1 MPCKGQPCAAF
12 AYGAMCRR
20 AHMDYVQH
28 LHPFIY
34 IRVGF
39 LLKALQFSRRKSVF
53 LGQQKSPVRENEKGR
68 VWRLDSAEEKPALNH
83 SSLTGAFKGRNRI
96 SLNSGARAEAKWV
109 SLNARVCEKTAAVS

>member
-1 MPCKGQPCAAF
+1 MPYKGQPCAAF
-12 AYGAMCRR
+12 AYGSMCRR
-20 AHMDYVQH
+20 VHMDYVQH

-53 LGQQKSPVRENEKGR
+53 LRQQKSPVRENLKGR
-68 VWRLDSAEEKPALNH
+68 VWRSDSAEEKPALNQ

-96 SLNSGARAEAKWV
+96 SLNLGARAETGSV
-109 SLNARVCEKTAAVS
+109 FTRRARVEKTAVLS

>member
-1 MPCKGQPCAAF
+1 MPYKGQPCAAF

-53 LGQQKSPVRENEKGR
+53 LRQREALVRRDEKGR
-68 VWRLDSAEEKPALNH
+68 NLPLGSAENTNLLIYLL
-83 SSLTGAFKGRNRI
+83 STWAF
-96 SLNSGARAEAKWV
+96 
-109 SLNARVCEKTAAVS
+109 RVASC